1 MNLFEDDL
9 FKQYLKKKDELDIV
23 KIALTD
29 KSYKDIYREKNHKEL
44 DDNKTNYELST
55 YGDSILKMC
64 LMSIFMEK
72 GTKKPTEQKKKY
84 ESDRSLV
91 LYIAKKYHL
100 LDFMLFNKNNKTE
113 SYEYDKYYKL
123 DENGKKKKGN
133 NNNHL
138 KYIAT
143 CVEAMIAAIYI
154 EESKISIDNA
164 INKLITLFK
173 MWIDCINNKLK

>member
-1 MNLFEDDL
+1 MDLFEE
-9 FKQYLKKKDELDIV
+9 YLNKNETSKWV
-23 KIALTD
+23 KRALTD
-29 KSYKDIYREKNHKEL
+29 KSYKDIYREEKHKEL

-64 LMSIFMEK
+64 LMSILMEK

-91 LYIAKKYHL
+91 LYIAQNYHL
-100 LDFMLFNKNNKTE
+100 LDFIFFNKKNKIE
-113 SYEYDKYYKL
+113 SYEYDDNYKL
-123 DENGKKKKGN
+123 DEEGNKKKGN